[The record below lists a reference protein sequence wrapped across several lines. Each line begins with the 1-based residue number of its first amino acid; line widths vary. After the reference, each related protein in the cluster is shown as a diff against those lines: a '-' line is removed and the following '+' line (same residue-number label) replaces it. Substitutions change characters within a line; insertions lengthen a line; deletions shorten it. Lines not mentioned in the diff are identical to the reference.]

1 MKAPSDCRSM
11 SELRGTID
19 ALDRQLIELLRLR
32 QDCIDRAIQLKPA
45 EGLPARIDARV
56 AQVIAN
62 VRASA
67 VAKGVDPDLA
77 ASLWRSLIEWSIAR
91 EQAELGHGDA
101 AGPAAGAAET
111 PAPGPGA
118 AGTT

>member
-1 MKAPSDCRSM
+1 MA
-11 SELRGTID
+11 ELRMTID
-19 ALDRQLIELLRLR
+19 ALDRRLIEMLRLR
-32 QDCIDRAIQLKPA
+32 QDCIDRAIELKPA
-45 EGLPARIDARV
+45 EGLPARIESRV

-67 VAKGVDPDLA
+67 LARGFDPDLA

-101 AGPAAGAAET
+101 GTSAADAPEPPAVARPSAGEA
-111 PAPGPGA
+111 
-118 AGTT
+118 